1 MMCVFGKGRKQSR
14 RHFIE
19 GAKRSQTTFFPVRH
33 LSPENLAANV
43 PGPLESNIKDWV
55 LNLELFWCFACRHGC
70 IQKRRISM
78 VK

>member
-1 MMCVFGKGRKQSR
+1 MCFRQMLEAVTSTFYRGR
-14 RHFIE
+14 E
-19 GAKRSQTTFFPVRH
+19 AKSGDSFPVRH

-43 PGPLESNIKDWV
+43 PGSLESNIKDWV

-70 IQKRRISM
+70 IQKRRISI